1 MRTLRD
7 GFAARIARLD
17 WRSRGKVH
25 GKKGPTASKF
35 AIKANERVNRKILGG
50 HRWLRLQKALQ

>member
-1 MRTLRD
+1 MRD

-35 AIKANERVNRKILGG
+35 AIRALERVNRKLPGG
-50 HRWLRLQKALQ
+50 QRWIRLQKALR